1 MGPTRHRA
9 WQTASS
15 PWCSTS
21 RGFPRMLAEPSDR
34 EKIAAITCPLELE
47 GFRFGLNFQGRMTP
61 ELDNLLKMRA
71 AEIAR
76 MK

>member
-1 MGPTRHRA
+1 
-9 WQTASS
+9 
-15 PWCSTS
+15 
-21 RGFPRMLAEPSDR
+21 MLAEPSDR
-34 EKIAAITCPLELE
+34 EKIAKITCPLELE

-61 ELDNLLKMRA
+61 ELDNPLKMRA